1 MALQWSDVAD
11 EIAPATLILVGVVL
25 FVFPEPATSV
35 LGSGL
40 LLFGA
45 AWWVFEWRR
54 P

>member
-1 MALQWSDVAD
+1 MAPQWSAYVD
-11 EIAPATLILVGVVL
+11 EIAPTTVVLLGVVL
-25 FVFPEPATSV
+25 FVLPEPTTSA

-45 AWWVFEWRR
+45 AWWFYEWRR